1 MPDSRRFLDP
11 RVLNRIDRL
20 ELKARL
26 VVEGA
31 VAGLHRSPYRGVS
44 VEFAQHRQYV
54 PGDDLRFLDWKIY
67 ARSDR
72 YTVKE
77 FEEETNLTAHVF
89 LDASG
94 SMGFTSVS
102 TSDGEEPITKFRY
115 ASWVAA
121 ALSHLILRQRDAAS
135 LVIFD
140 EKVRA
145 VLPPSSGANV
155 LDDMIRTIDQ
165 AKPSSSTAPGKAL
178 LESANSIHRRGL
190 VVVISDL
197 LTSAD
202 EVLGALRT
210 MRARGH
216 DVIVLRVLDPAEIH
230 FEFDRMTRFD
240 DLEGPAN
247 LLVDPRAIRTAY
259 LDEFRAH
266 DEKLRRGCV
275 AERIDLERLTIET
288 PLDVGLLAY
297 LGARASRARARA

>member
-31 VAGLHRSPYRGVS
+31 IAGLHRSPYRRVS
-44 VEFAQHRQYV
+44 VELAQRRQYA
-54 PGDDLRFLDWKIY
+54 PGDDLRFLDWKIF

-77 FEEETNLTAHVF
+77 FEEETNLTAHIF

-94 SMGFTSVS
+94 SMNFTSGV
-102 TSDGEEPITKFRY
+102 TPDGVEPITKFRY

-121 ALSHLILRQRDAAS
+121 ALAHLALRQRDAAS

-140 EKVRA
+140 EKVRT
-145 VLPPSSGANV
+145 VMPPSSGSHV
-155 LDDMIRTIDQ
+155 LDEMIRTIEQ
-165 AKPSSSTAPGKAL
+165 AKPSQSTFPGKAL
-178 LESANSIHRRGL
+178 LEGANSIHRRGL
-190 VVVISDL
+190 VVLISDL
-197 LTSAD
+197 LTDAD
-202 EVLGALRT
+202 EALTALRT

-240 DLEGPAN
+240 DLEGPGN
-247 LLVDPRAIRTAY
+247 VLVDPRSIRAAY
-259 LDEFRAH
+259 LEEFRTH
-266 DEKLRRGCV
+266 DERLRRGCV

-288 PLDVGLLAY
+288 PLDVGLVAY